1 MEQTPEKKTSPIY
14 IMAEPSLKAAADER
28 AYQLR
33 KSLGEY
39 IRDLIAAD
47 IAAAV
52 TTTEAN

>member
-14 IMAEPSLKAAADER
+14 IKAEPSLKAAADER